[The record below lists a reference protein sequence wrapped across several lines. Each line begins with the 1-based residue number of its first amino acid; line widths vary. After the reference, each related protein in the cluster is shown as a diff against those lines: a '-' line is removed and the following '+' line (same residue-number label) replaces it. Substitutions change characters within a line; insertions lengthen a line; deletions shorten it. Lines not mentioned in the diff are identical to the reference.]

1 MVSVPYE
8 ILKRDIKDGGITLV
22 LGSGING
29 KFVPDWEEL
38 LEKVC
43 GELDLPR
50 QIDVLT
56 TLRAFEKKRGNNNE
70 AFAKIIHSALYDG
83 YAEDSLEKAKTL
95 KTIGDV
101 LIRDR
106 QLDIP
111 KIRRVITFNVD
122 SLLEEYLLKFSNE
135 EKDVVPHPITQWYQA
150 ATHYKPGI
158 DIYHLHGFVP
168 SDNLKKFVE
177 KKDIQQKYYES
188 SKDVVFG
195 DDEYW
200 DMTSSPASLPN
211 VVMLNALHDSHCI
224 FIGLSMNDPNIARW
238 LALRANEI
246 KESKRMQ
253 SKGNQET
260 DDLLTRHYWF
270 ESDPAKASKGSK
282 SERCLKIK
290 QFKLK
295 KSWLKLRGV
304 RTVELGNWDEFPE
317 KFLPVFSST
326 S

>member
-1 MVSVPYE
+1 MSKSAYE
-8 ILKRDIKDGGITLV
+8 ILRQDIKDGGITLV

-29 KFVPDWEEL
+29 KFVPDWERL

-43 GELDLPR
+43 GELDLPC

-56 TLRAFEKKRGNNNE
+56 TLRAFEQKRENDNA
-70 AFAKIIHSALYDG
+70 AFAEIIHNALYDD
-83 YAEDSLEKAKTL
+83 YTDSSLERAKSLKA
-95 KTIGDV
+95 IGDV
-101 LIRDR
+101 LIKDR

-122 SLLEEYLLKFSNE
+122 SLLEEYLLKFSNKE
-135 EKDVVPHPITQWYQA
+135 NDVVPHPITQWYQA
-150 ATHYKPGI
+150 AMHYKPGI
-158 DIYHLHGFVP
+158 DIYHLHGFMP
-168 SDNLKKFVE
+168 SEHLKKFVE
-177 KKDIQQKYYES
+177 KKPIKQKYYES

-246 KESKRMQ
+246 KESKRIQPM
-253 SKGNQET
+253 GDDGT
-260 DDLLTRHYWF
+260 DNLLTRHYWF
-270 ESDPAKASKGSK
+270 ESDPASANKGSK
-282 SERCLKIK
+282 SERCMKIK

-295 KSWLKLRGV
+295 KSWLKSRGV
-304 RTVELGNWDEFPE
+304 RTVELGNWEEFPD
-317 KFLPVFSST
+317 KFLSVFA
-326 S
+326 